1 MISVFPILLRYLPQ
15 SPMLH
20 PVAAIGR
27 KGLFAQ
33 CVIPG
38 QLLLVRYTTQNLA
51 QQFTDGWDVDITF
64 RHQTGGG
71 NDFGLRLDYTYT
83 ANWEAVRPED
93 FGYEEYSRAGW
104 YWDGPIPRSRG
115 NATLSWQTGRHDFNG
130 TIHHAGHY
138 RNWMEFLPVDG
149 VESDIPFIVDSFT
162 TLDLQYAWH
171 IEQLRDATLRFGC
184 QNCTDEDPPFTH
196 DTAGENIH
204 DRRGLIWYANWTQ
217 PF

>member
-1 MISVFPILLRYLPQ
+1 
-15 SPMLH
+15 
-20 PVAAIGR
+20 
-27 KGLFAQ
+27 
-33 CVIPG
+33 
-38 QLLLVRYTTQNLA
+38 
-51 QQFTDGWDVDITF
+51 
-64 RHQTGGG
+64 
-71 NDFGLRLDYTYT
+71 
-83 ANWEAVRPED
+83 
-93 FGYEEYSRAGW
+93 
-104 YWDGPIPRSRG
+104 
-115 NATLSWQTGRHDFNG
+115 
-130 TIHHAGHY
+130 
-138 RNWMEFLPVDG
+138 MEFLPVDG